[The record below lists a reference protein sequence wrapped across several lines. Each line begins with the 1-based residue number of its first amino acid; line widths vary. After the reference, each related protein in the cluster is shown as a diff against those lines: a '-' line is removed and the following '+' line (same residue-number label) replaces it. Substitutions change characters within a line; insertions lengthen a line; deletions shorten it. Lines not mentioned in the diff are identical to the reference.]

1 MHNYIWASV
10 LMSVGGML
18 FGVDTGIIGPVTA
31 MPGFADSFGTFS
43 PTIHGLI
50 VSSILLPAAFTSFF
64 AGHLADKVGRLNAIM
79 MGATIFGVGAA
90 LEAGAISLA
99 MFIPGRALAGIGE
112 GFFLSTVVV
121 YICEICPP
129 ERRGPVASLVQLLTT
144 LGIPTGYF
152 ICYGSVNI
160 KSSYSWRLPFILQA
174 TLATALA
181 CTCPFL
187 PASPRWLIDRGH
199 PSQAGPAMDRLQ
211 LDLQQFHEELQSAG
225 PPTGGQNKPEVRQCN
240 QRLLWVFN
248 KENRKQAFLGM
259 FLMGAMQ
266 FSGIDAVLYYA
277 PTVFE
282 QASLSSTQSSF
293 LASGV
298 TGIVIFVSTIP
309 ASFLSDK
316 WGRRTS
322 SLWGAVTMA
331 FCMILIGSL
340 YASGS
345 VQPHEGAARWV
356 VIVMIYLFTIS
367 YSVTWSVGFK
377 LYVSEIQPPQTRAAA
392 SSLAQSANWVSN
404 FIVALITPIFLDY
417 SSFGAYYLF
426 GVSIVLT
433 GLVCLV
439 YMPESR
445 GKSLQTIHQEFD
457 ESLHTKLIGAL
468 RRRRNKWTRKG
479 VMVEEK
485 GPKRLESSDSDI
497 SELSKREE
505 AKKVSS

>member
-1 MHNYIWASV
+1 
-10 LMSVGGML
+10 
-18 FGVDTGIIGPVTA
+18 

-64 AGHLADKVGRLNAIM
+64 AGHLADKVGRLKAIM
-79 MGATIFGVGAA
+79 IGAAIFGVGAA
-90 LEAGAISLA
+90 LEAGAVSLG
-99 MFIPGRALAGIGE
+99 MFIPGRALAGVGE

-144 LGIPTGYF
+144 FGIPTGYF

-160 KSSYSWRLPFILQA
+160 KSSYSWRLPFMLQA
-174 TLATALA
+174 ILATALA

-187 PASPRWLIDRGH
+187 PSSPRWLIDRGH

-211 LDLQQFHEELQSAG
+211 LNLQQFQAELESAG
-225 PPTGGQNKPEVRQCN
+225 PATGDDTDPEIQHPSKS
-240 QRLLWVFN
+240 RLLRVFN
-248 KENRKQAFLGM
+248 PYNRKQAFLGM

-266 FSGIDAVLYYA
+266 FSGIDAVLYVCLVDLESIGSLTDLRQYA
-277 PTVFE
+277 PTVFQ
-282 QASLSSTQSSF
+282 QAGLSSTEASF

-309 ASFLSDK
+309 ACFLSDK

-322 SLWGAVTMA
+322 SLVGAVTLA
-331 FCMILIGSL
+331 FCMLLIGSL
-340 YASGS
+340 YASGN
-345 VQPHEGAARWV
+345 VEANRGAARWV
-356 VIVMIYLFTIS
+356 VIVTIYLFTIF

-377 LYVSEIQPPQTRAAA
+377 LYASEIQPPATRATA
-392 SSLAQSANWVSN
+392 SSLAQSANWVCN
-404 FIVALITPIFLDY
+404 FIVALITPIFLAH
-417 SSFGAYYLF
+417 SSFGVYYLF
-426 GVSIVLT
+426 GFAILFT

-445 GKSLQTIHQEFD
+445 GKSLQTIHREFD
-457 ESLHTKLIGAL
+457 ESLHTKLIGAF
-468 RRRRNKWTRKG
+468 RRRRSQWGSGKTG
-479 VMVEEK
+479 TTE
-485 GPKRLESSDSDI
+485 GTKRMESSGSDA
-497 SELSKREE
+497 STSAELEKENAVVAST
-505 AKKVSS
+505 

>member
-1 MHNYIWASV
+1 
-10 LMSVGGML
+10 
-18 FGVDTGIIGPVTA
+18 

-64 AGHLADKVGRLNAIM
+64 AGHIADKVGRLKAIM
-79 MGATIFGVGAA
+79 IGATISGVGAA
-90 LEAGAISLA
+90 LEAGAVSLG
-99 MFIPGRALAGIGE
+99 MFIPGRALAGVGE

-174 TLATALA
+174 VLATALA

-187 PASPRWLIDRGH
+187 PSSPRWLMDRGH

-211 LDLQQFHEELQSAG
+211 LDLRQFQEELDSAG
-225 PPTGGQNKPEVRQCN
+225 PVAGDKTELEIQQSNK
-240 QRLLWVFN
+240 RLLWVFN
-248 KENRKQAFLGM
+248 QDNRKQAFLGM
-259 FLMGAMQ
+259 YLMGAMQ

-277 PTVFE
+277 PTVFQ
-282 QASLSSTQSSF
+282 QAGLSSTQSSF
-293 LASGV
+293 LASGL
-298 TGIVIFVSTIP
+298 TGIVIFISTIP

-322 SLWGAVTMA
+322 ALWGAVTMA
-331 FCMILIGSL
+331 FCMILIGSI

-345 VQPHEGAARWV
+345 VDGDQGVARWI

-377 LYVSEIQPPQTRAAA
+377 LYASEIQPPATRAAA
-392 SSLAQSANWVSN
+392 SSLAQSANWVCN

-417 SSFGAYYLF
+417 SSFGVYYLF
-426 GVSIVLT
+426 GFSIVFT
-433 GLVCLV
+433 GLVCAV

-445 GKSLQTIHQEFD
+445 GKSLQAIHREFD
-457 ESLHTKLIGAL
+457 QSLHRKVIGAWG
-468 RRRRNKWTRKG
+468 RRRENWGRKG
-479 VMVEEK
+479 ETE
-485 GPKRLESSDSDI
+485 GPKRLEI
-497 SELSKREE
+497 SEST
-505 AKKVSS
+505 VSEIQKGKMEKETSL

>member
-1 MHNYIWASV
+1 MHNYIWASIWV
-10 LMSVGGML
+10 SFAGML
-18 FGVDTGIIGPVTA
+18 WGVDTGIIGPVTA

-64 AGHLADKVGRLNAIM
+64 AGHLADKVGRLNAISTGAAIFAV
-79 MGATIFGVGAA
+79 GAT
-90 LEAGAISLA
+90 LEAGAVSLA

-129 ERRGPVASLVQLLTT
+129 ERRGPIASLVQLLTT

-152 ICYGSVNI
+152 VCYGSVNI

-174 TLATALA
+174 VFAAALA
-181 CTCPFL
+181 CTCRFL

-199 PSQAGPAMDRLQ
+199 TSKVGPAMDRLQ
-211 LDLQQFHEELQSAG
+211 LDMQQFQEELESAG
-225 PPTGGQNKPEVRQCN
+225 PAAGDTNEPQARQSY
-240 QRLLWVFN
+240 QRLLWVFR
-248 KENRKQAFLGM
+248 EDNRKQAFLGM

-277 PTVFE
+277 PTVFR
-282 QASLSSTQSSF
+282 QAGLSSTQSSF
-293 LASGV
+293 LASGI

-309 ASFLSDK
+309 ASFLSDN

-331 FCMILIGSL
+331 FCMLLIGSL

-345 VQPHEGAARWV
+345 VHEHQGAARWI
-356 VIVMIYLFTIS
+356 VIVTIYLFTIS
-367 YSVTWSVGFK
+367 YSTTWSVGFK

-426 GVSIVLT
+426 GISIVLT
-433 GLVCLV
+433 GLVCLM

-445 GKSLQTIHQEFD
+445 GKSLQTIHREFD
-457 ESLHTKLIGAL
+457 ESLHVKVLRALGRGLSQWGKKRGA
-468 RRRRNKWTRKG
+468 
-479 VMVEEK
+479 VEVEE
-485 GPKRLESSDSDI
+485 PKSTGSSI
-497 SELSKREE
+497 SELSKLEK
-505 AKKVSS
+505 AKETST